1 MRVVIQRVTQGMVE
15 VDARNIGEIGNGYV
29 VLLGV
34 HKDDEERDAVY
45 LAEKTAMLRIFEDE
59 NGRLNRSIIEVEG
72 SILSISQFTLYADY
86 KKGRRPSFTEAADV
100 NKAKFLYNVY
110 NLKLREFGIS
120 VKEGKFQSMM
130 RVSIINDGPVTIVM
144 DSR

>member
-100 NKAKFLYNVY
+100 NKAKFLYSVY